1 MPINSL
7 SADPLQ
13 WSIGLV
19 GYGEVGRILAEDLRA
34 RGVANLLAYDI
45 KFGTDDDAPL
55 LAHAAQH
62 TVGRTQHL
70 RRASPV
76 QRQAVRQ
83 QHKQHAD
90 GGRRVADQTGG

>member
-34 RGVANLLAYDI
+34 AGVEKVLAYDI
-45 KFGTDDDAPL
+45 KFGTDADAPL

-62 TVGRTQHL
+62 GVRPMSSHGFL
-70 RRASPV
+70 ASAADLV
-76 QRQAVRQ
+76 ISAVT
-83 QHKQHAD
+83 
-90 GGRRVADQTGG
+90 ADQTVAVAVASAPTG